1 MRKVLFIFGQL
12 TDQDCDWL
20 ISVGSKKLL
29 AEGEVLIQEGKPIDE
44 IYIVL
49 DGTLAVTVGPRGER
63 QIAQLG
69 SGEIV
74 GEMSFIDAR
83 PPSAS
88 VKALKGCVVFA
99 IPRSAIAAKLEED
112 AALAARFYRA
122 ISIFLSSRLRAAVSH
137 MGYGE
142 MDELDEDLDA
152 EDELDANVLDTV
164 SLAGDRFHRML
175 VRLMGA

>member
-20 ISVGSKKLL
+20 VSVGHKKPL
-29 AEGEVLIQEGKPIDE
+29 AAGETLIRQGEPIDE
-44 IYIVL
+44 IYLVL
-49 DGTLAVTVGPRGER
+49 DGALEVLLGLQGER
-63 QIAQLG
+63 RIAQLA

-88 VKALKGCVVFA
+88 VKAMQSSVVFA
-99 IPRSAIAAKLEED
+99 VPRAAMAAKLEED
-112 AALAARFYRA
+112 SAFAARFYRA
-122 ISIFLSSRLRAAVSH
+122 VSIFLSSRLREAHSNL
-137 MGYGE
+137 GYGDPE
-142 MDELDEDLDA
+142 EDLDA
-152 EDELDANVLDTV
+152 GDELDANVLDTV
-164 SLAGDRFHRML
+164 SLAGERFHRML